1 MDGTAEDY
9 ENSCPKFLPLYI
21 SSSLDLLFK
30 TMEWSDE
37 DIILD
42 IGCGP
47 GKTTKNILLPKC
59 PKVKKIVAIDIV
71 PNYIE
76 YARKTYFDQKIEYKT
91 RDIIQWF
98 DLKEIG
104 KYDKIVSFYAL
115 HFVNDFKKLF
125 SAISS
130 LMKPGGY
137 FFFVLITKCPMF
149 SIVQELSTNQEW
161 MKYIKADEIL
171 APFVLNQSCK
181 DLETEFNNNLSKF
194 NLRVTKSKLEVK
206 DVTFS
211 DEKNFLDINFSVLPK
226 VIFEKMEPEVKHR
239 LLKQAKPIM
248 LKYGNRKANGQISFP
263 YEFLQVFGM
272 KKI

>member
-9 ENSCPKFLPLYI
+9 ENSYPKFLDRYV
-21 SSSLDLLFK
+21 SSSLDLLFP

-37 DIILD
+37 DIVLD

-71 PNYIE
+71 PNYIK

-91 RDIIQWF
+91 QDIIQRF

-104 KYDKIVSFYAL
+104 KYGKVMSFYAL

-125 SAISS
+125 STVFS

-137 FFFVLITKCPMF
+137 FFFVFIRKCPMF
-149 SIVQELSTNQEW
+149 SIVRELSTHQEW
-161 MKYIKADEIL
+161 MKYIKTDEIL
-171 APFVLNQSCK
+171 ASFALNQSCK
-181 DLETEFNNNLSKF
+181 DLETEFNNYLSKF
-194 NLRVTKSKLEVK
+194 NLKVTKSKLEVK

-211 DEKNFLDINFSVLPK
+211 DEKNFL
-226 VIFEKMEPEVKHR
+226 
-239 LLKQAKPIM
+239 
-248 LKYGNRKANGQISFP
+248 G
-263 YEFLQVFGM
+263 
-272 KKI
+272 KILHF